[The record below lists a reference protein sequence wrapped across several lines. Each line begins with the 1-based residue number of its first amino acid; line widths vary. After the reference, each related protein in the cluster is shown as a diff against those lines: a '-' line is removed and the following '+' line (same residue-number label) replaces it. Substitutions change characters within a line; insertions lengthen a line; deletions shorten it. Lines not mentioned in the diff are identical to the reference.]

1 MRVYKYINV
10 HVIILIERF
19 GMTVLFNLILFRKY
33 NQIGFEM
40 AAQGRVNNRGRER
53 EREREKE
60 RGREREGEGGRERE
74 KERGRER
81 ERERGRGRGSEREG
95 MDIISSF
102 FFILE
107 FSRLEED
114 LLKSPREKLSCI
126 INAVTIVIS
135 ILNP

>member
-1 MRVYKYINV
+1 MI
-10 HVIILIERF
+10 
-19 GMTVLFNLILFRKY
+19 VLFNLILFRKY

-53 EREREKE
+53 GRGRERKREGEKE
-60 RGREREGEGGRERE
+60 REREGERERTL
-74 KERGRER
+74 
-81 ERERGRGRGSEREG
+81 
-95 MDIISSF
+95 DIIISSL